1 MRLRRL
7 WRLWPVPVVAAVAVG
22 GYILWPGRVTY
33 TVGPETTYL
42 SYPYDADGF
51 IDYPRAL
58 NERLSREVP
67 AEANANVL
75 IVQAVGPRPD
85 GYALPPDY
93 YRWLGTTAPPTQGAF
108 VGLFEYFR
116 TRLLP
121 PSTGGGLNPRNGLG
135 EDEEEPK
142 QTRPSRFA
150 SANDWQEAIHRCA
163 RRPWV
168 PADEPEVADWLKG
181 NEAPLGVMIEASR
194 RPKYFN
200 PLNPSGHDAGSFR
213 LVGLVMHTVQIAREA
228 GTALC
233 ARAMART
240 TAGDYAAAWQDL
252 MACQRLGRLIATG
265 GGILVEYMIGVALV
279 DFATKAQVALVG
291 HTSHPL
297 DRVRGWQAD
306 LRGLRPMPSVAD
318 KFDVGERFLCLDSV
332 EAVIHGGGGGLDVL
346 IGLSGTQARKNLAQ
360 ERLLNLSIDYDPAF
374 RAVNR
379 MCDRAVAAARLPD
392 RAARRAEYDLI
403 RADVAVWKAETADAG
418 LWSKFWMSAAERGE
432 YVGKVIVTLLLP
444 LLEKIQNMADRIE
457 QTEANL
463 HVAFAL
469 AAYRAETGR
478 YPAKLDDLAPK
489 VPVDLFSG
497 KPLVYR
503 PTDTGYLLYS
513 VGVNGRDEEGRG
525 TDDGPPGDDL
535 AVRIPVPELKPK

>member
-7 WRLWPVPVVAAVAVG
+7 WRLWPVPVIAAVAVG

-67 AEANANVL
+67 AEANATVV
-75 IVQAVGPRPD
+75 IVRAVGPKPD
-85 GYALPPDY
+85 GFALPLDFF
-93 YRWLGTTAPPTQGAF
+93 RWLGMPIPPAQGTYF

-116 TRLLP
+116 TRLLTDP
-121 PSTGGGLNPRNGLG
+121 PGP
-135 EDEEEPK
+135 
-142 QTRPSRFA
+142 FA
-150 SANDWQEAIHRCA
+150 TANDFQEAVQRCA
-163 RRPWV
+163 RRPWR
-168 PADEPEVADWLKG
+168 PADEPEVADWLTG
-181 NEAPLGVMIEASR
+181 NEAPLAVTIEASR
-194 RPKYFN
+194 RPAYFHPMN
-200 PLNPSGHDAGSFR
+200 TTGSDAGSFR
-213 LVGLVMHTVQIAREA
+213 IVGQVMPAVQMTREA

-240 TAGDYAAAWQDL
+240 TTGDYAAAWQDL

-265 GGILVEYMIGVALV
+265 GGTLVEYLIGVALV
-279 DFATKAQVALVG
+279 DFAAKAQVTLLG
-291 HTSHPL
+291 HTPHPL
-297 DRVRGWQAD
+297 DRVRAWQAD

-318 KFDVGERFLCLDSV
+318 KFDVGERFMCLDAV
-332 EAVIHGGGGGLDVL
+332 VAVIHGGGGGLQVL
-346 IGLSGTQARKNLAQ
+346 AGFTGTQARQNQARD
-360 ERLLNLSIDYDPAF
+360 RLLNLSIDYDPAF
-374 RAVNR
+374 RAVNQ

-392 RAARRAEYDLI
+392 RPARRAAYDLI
-403 RADVAVWKAETADAG
+403 QADVAAWKAETADVG
-418 LWSKFWMSAAERGE
+418 LWSKFWMNAVERGE

-444 LLEKIQNMADRIE
+444 LLETIQNTADRIE

-469 AAYRAETGR
+469 AAYRAEAGR
-478 YPAKLDDLAPK
+478 YPAKLDDL
-489 VPVDLFSG
+489 VPTHLANVPGDLFSG

-503 PTDTGYLLYS
+503 PTDGGYLFYS
-513 VGVNGRDEEGRG
+513 VGANGRDEDGRG
-525 TDDGPPGDDL
+525 PDDQPAGDDL
-535 AVRIPVPELKPK
+535 AVRIPVPEPKPKKPAIPSPGLDP